1 MAGLVKER
9 TNTKAKDKEILKK
22 AKETK
27 SPVKKIRGLK
37 SLPDKIETA
46 RQAVEKY
53 LGDKRDQFKCVT
65 TLDELKQ
72 YAESAK
78 QNGIVA
84 LDTETTSL
92 DTFTCEIVG
101 FSLYTKASA
110 PLAQLPPCY
119 VPINHINYVDGTR
132 LPNQLNID
140 EVKDIFQDIVDND
153 VKVLFFNA
161 DFDIRVILHTI
172 GVRLHPYFD
181 CYIGAR
187 LLNENEP
194 DNGLKALHSK
204 YVLHGQEEEFSFGE
218 LFEKIPFN
226 MIPIDIAYLYA
237 SKDALVTFEL
247 YEFQLPYLTVG
258 TEENT
263 EMDLAGVAN
272 VFWNIEMPV
281 LPIVIDMEELG
292 IGIDFKYQQ
301 KLSTEYNEELQ
312 RVEKEFYEL
321 LKKYTDNEYSISS
334 SKQLSTLFYDELKLL
349 KPAWDKKAKKWKTS
363 VDADTLSTL
372 NHPLAEK
379 ILEYRLCQKLIST
392 YVDKMAILAERDG
405 KVHGGFNQVGTDTG
419 RFSSKNPNLQ
429 NIPSHNTKI
438 RKMFIPSDGCVFVGG
453 DFSAQEVRVVADM
466 CGDEGMIQAYRDGKD
481 LYCEIASMSFHVPYE
496 QCLEFNP
503 DGTTNKEGKERRSIA
518 KKIVLSINYGKG
530 INSLAE
536 DLGKSID
543 EAKAIYSAVMDAY
556 PKLKQFIADS
566 KHMAST
572 VGYVTTKF
580 GRKRRLPDCLLPHYE
595 FKFTDG
601 GFLTEKSEQMLTR
614 KLDNMWFK
622 DREKYIQDML
632 TQSHIIVKDNSG
644 FIARAERQCV
654 NARVQGTSAD
664 MVKIVMRTIA
674 EDEIMKKCK
683 FKLCLQVH
691 DEVIGECPRE
701 HAKEAKE
708 RLKYLMEHCMDGYM
722 QVPLKTDISV
732 TDRWY
737 GEEINV

>member
-1 MAGLVKER
+1 M
-9 TNTKAKDKEILKK
+9 KK
-22 AKETK
+22 SIT
-27 SPVKKIRGLK
+27 
-37 SLPDKIETA
+37 
-46 RQAVEKY
+46 EK
-53 LGDKRDQFKCVT
+53 
-65 TLDELKQ
+65 
-72 YAESAK
+72 
-78 QNGIVA
+78 IVA
-84 LDTETTSL
+84 VTGRDNWSTAEVCGLPSL
-92 DTFTCEIVG
+92 RV
-101 FSLYTKASA
+101 S
-110 PLAQLPPCY
+110 
-119 VPINHINYVDGTR
+119 DGPHGLR
-132 LPNQLNID
+132 FVI
-140 EVKDIFQDIVDND
+140 EEKDGEQI
-153 VKVLFFNA
+153 A
-161 DFDIRVILHTI
+161 
-172 GVRLHPYFD
+172 
-181 CYIGAR
+181 A
-187 LLNENEP
+187 
-194 DNGLKALHSK
+194 LKAEVFELA
-204 YVLHGQEEEFSFGE
+204 GEEFNVNSPKQLGTI
-218 LFEKIPFN
+218 LFEKLGLDVRKTKKTKTGYSTN
-226 MIPIDIAYLYA
+226 EA
-237 SKDALVTFEL
+237 
-247 YEFQLPYLTVG
+247 
-258 TEENT
+258 
-263 EMDLAGVAN
+263 
-272 VFWNIEMPV
+272 V
-281 LPIVIDMEELG
+281 L
-292 IGIDFKYQQ
+292 Q
-301 KLSTEYNEELQ
+301 KLAQ
-312 RVEKEFYEL
+312 
-321 LKKYTDNEYSISS
+321 D
-334 SKQLSTLFYDELKLL
+334 
-349 KPAWDKKAKKWKTS
+349 
-363 VDADTLSTL
+363 
-372 NHPLAEK
+372 HPLPEK
-379 ILEYRLCQKLIST
+379 ILQYRELAKLRST
-392 YVDKMAILAERDG
+392 YLDALPKLVDPVDG
-405 KVHGGFNQVGTDTG
+405 RVHTTFNQTVTATG
-419 RFSSKNPNLQ
+419 SLSSSDPNLQ
-429 NIPSHNTKI
+429 NIPAHNTKI

-481 LYCEIASMSFHVPYE
+481 LYCEIASMAFHVPYE

-601 GFLTEKSEQMLTR
+601 GLLTEKSEQMLTR

-664 MVKIVMRTIA
+664 MVKIVMRMIA
-674 EDEIMKKCK
+674 EDEIMEKCK